1 MVRHLEVIEYLLIET
16 VVTIQQGLHFAEEH
30 AGFGALNDAVIV
42 GASEHHHLADA
53 EHGAGLIRRTLILAG

>member
-1 MVRHLEVIEYLLIET
+1 MVPVHLEVIEYLLIET

-53 EHGAGLIRRTLILAG
+53 SMARVSSAAP